1 MIKRLFLFAQILK
14 YLLMESISARIASLS
29 TSATIAMNQ
38 RGKDLKAQGIDVINL
53 SVGEPD
59 FFTPDH
65 IKSAAKKAIDDNFS
79 FYPPAPGFP
88 DLREA
93 ISNKFK
99 KENNLDYSPEQV
111 VVSAGAKN
119 ALSHVMLS
127 LVDKGDEV
135 IVPAPY
141 WVTYVE
147 LVKIA
152 EGKNVVI
159 NGRLENKFK
168 VTAAQIEKSITPK
181 TKVILLCSPSN
192 PTGAVYSRDELR
204 SIAEVVEK
212 NPAIFVVTDEIY
224 EHINFVGKH
233 ESIAQ
238 FGSIKER
245 VVVVNG
251 VSKAYAMTG
260 WRIGY
265 IGAPLWLARACIK
278 LQGQLLTG
286 PSTISQKAAVTALNS
301 DQSCVSEMNKAFRRR
316 RDLIISLLKDVN
328 GLKTCVPDGAFYVF
342 PDVSSYYGKSHG
354 ERKIKNSTDLCM
366 YLLEEAHIAT
376 VPGEAFGE
384 PACIRISFATSDE
397 NIVEAIRRMKTYL
410 DKLCQDKTND

>member
-1 MIKRLFLFAQILK
+1 
-14 YLLMESISARIASLS
+14 MESVSSRIAKLAP
-29 TSATIAMNQ
+29 SATMAMNQ
-38 RGKDLKAQGIDVINL
+38 KGRDLKDKGIDVINM

-59 FFTPDH
+59 FYTPDH
-65 IKSAAKKAIDDNFS
+65 IKEAAKKAIDDNFS

-99 KENNLDYSPEQV
+99 RENNLDFSPEQI

-119 ALSHVMLS
+119 SLAHVIMS
-127 LVDKGDEV
+127 LIDEGDEV

-147 LVKIA
+147 LVKVA

-159 NGRLENKFK
+159 KGTIDNDFK
-168 VTAAQIEKSITPK
+168 VTAEEIEKVITPK
-181 TKVILLCSPSN
+181 TKAILLCSPSN
-192 PTGAVYSRDELR
+192 PTGSVYSKNELE
-204 SIAEVVEK
+204 SIARVIEK
-212 NPAIFVVTDEIY
+212 HSNIFVITDEIY

-233 ESIAQ
+233 ESMAQ
-238 FGSIKER
+238 YDSIKER
-245 VVVVNG
+245 VVVING

-265 IGAPLWLARACIK
+265 IGAPLWLAKACTK
-278 LQGQLLTG
+278 LQGQFMTG
-286 PSTISQKAAVTALNS
+286 PTTIAQKAAVAALNS
-301 DQSCVSEMNKAFRRR
+301 DQSCVSEMNKAFLRR
-316 RDLIISLLKDVN
+316 RDLIIDLLKDID
-328 GLKTCVPDGAFYVF
+328 GIKTSVPDGAFYVF
-342 PDVSSYYGKSHG
+342 PEASSYYGKSDG
-354 ERKIKNSTDLCM
+354 KRKIENSTDFCM

-384 PACIRISFATSDE
+384 PSGFRISYATSDE
-397 NIVEAIRRMKTYL
+397 NIVEAMKRMKNAL
-410 DKLCQDKTND
+410 SRLH